1 MGEVIDSE
9 KWDLSKGGRNF
20 VREGDVSPYKGNCF
34 KMSGKEAN
42 LLPMHFFLRLLML
55 FTQCLLAQFLEFK
68 TCTWTERI
76 NCRQNRS

>member
-34 KMSGKEAN
+34 KMSGKETN
-42 LLPMHFFLRLLML
+42 LLPMHFFYV
-55 FTQCLLAQFLEFK
+55 C
-68 TCTWTERI
+68 
-76 NCRQNRS
+76 

>member
-1 MGEVIDSE
+1 MFGMGKVIDRE

-42 LLPMHFFLRLLML
+42 LLPMHFFYV
-55 FTQCLLAQFLEFK
+55 C
-68 TCTWTERI
+68 
-76 NCRQNRS
+76 